1 MLWPRVVFLLLLPLG
16 LGVLGTFRT
25 SSLLRRRPLAVMSL
39 FPQQDD
45 LPTPRLFRIEYSS
58 ESPD

>member
-1 MLWPRVVFLLLLPLG
+1 MLWPRLVLLLLPLG
-16 LGVLGTFRT
+16 LGVLGTLHT
-25 SSLLRRRPLAVMSL
+25 SLLRRRPLAVMSL
-39 FPQQDD
+39 FPQQGR